1 VLDVLAIRPAGIYVD
16 ATFGRGGHS
25 AAILERL
32 GPGGR
37 LYAIDRDPEA
47 IASGSARFG
56 DDARLHLLRGSFASL
71 ESLLEQAGLTQRVD
85 GILLDL
91 GVSSPQLDDPQRGF
105 SFLRDGP
112 LDMRMDPEAGPSA
125 AEWLADAG
133 ERDIAD
139 VIFRYGEERRARR
152 VARAIV
158 QARAEQPI
166 RSTVQLAELVARVLP
181 VPRGG
186 KHPATRVFQALRIHV
201 NGELDA
207 LEAALPQCVELLA
220 GGGRLACISF
230 HSLEDRIVKRY
241 LRARSQLDPRLAKLP
256 AVPSDQQPALRVIGR
271 GTRPSDAEIGGNPRA
286 RSAVLRAAERLS

>member
-32 GPGGR
+32 GPAGR
-37 LYAIDRDPEA
+37 LYAIDRDAEA
-47 IASGSARFG
+47 IASGKARFG
-56 DDARLHLLRGSFASL
+56 DDPRLHLQHGSFASL
-71 ESLLEQAGLTQRVD
+71 QSVLAQAGLTERVD

-112 LDMRMDPEAGPSA
+112 LDMRMDPDSGSSA
-125 AEWLADAG
+125 ADWIAAAA

-158 QARAEQPI
+158 QARAQQPI
-166 RSTVQLAELVARVLP
+166 LRTAQLAELVADVLP

-186 KHPATRVFQALRIHV
+186 KHPATRVFQALRIRI
-201 NGELDA
+201 NGELEA
-207 LEAALPQCVELLA
+207 LEAALPQCVELLTR
-220 GGGRLACISF
+220 GGRLVCISF

-256 AVPSDQQPALRVIGR
+256 AVPPEQQPVLRVIGR
-271 GTRPSDAEIGGNPRA
+271 GTRPSVAEVEHNPRA